1 MEPNDELIEPSTEET
16 PEEIS
21 PEDSEKVTGGG
32 IAYGTELT
40 GYL

>member
-21 PEDSEKVTGGG
+21 PEDTEKVTGGG
-32 IAYGTELT
+32 YGPYAPF
-40 GYL
+40 GSY